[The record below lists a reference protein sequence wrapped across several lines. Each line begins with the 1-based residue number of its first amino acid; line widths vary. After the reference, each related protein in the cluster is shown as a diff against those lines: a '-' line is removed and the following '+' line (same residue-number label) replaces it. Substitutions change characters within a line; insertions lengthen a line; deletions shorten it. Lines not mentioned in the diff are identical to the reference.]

1 MATTYE
7 QALSRAMALCSKSE
21 KCISEIRQKLYDWD
35 VEPTDKQKIIDYLVR
50 ERFIDESRY
59 VSYYVRDKFRFNQ
72 WGKVKI
78 GFMLKGKQLPPEL
91 IAEALNN
98 IDEEAYM
105 EQLERML
112 TEKARK
118 TKFTDAYDRKAKLMR
133 FAQSRG
139 FEYEAIEI
147 AIKKCDS
154 RTL

>member
-1 MATTYE
+1 MTTYG
-7 QALSRAMALCSKSE
+7 QALSKAMALCSKSE

-35 VEPTDKQKIIDYLVR
+35 VEPADKQKIIDYLVS
-50 ERFIDESRY
+50 ERFIDESRF
-59 VSYYVRDKFRFNQ
+59 VNYYVRDKFKFNQ

-91 IAEALNN
+91 IAEALNS
-98 IDEEAYM
+98 IDEKDYI

-112 TEKARK
+112 TEKASK
-118 TKFTDAYDRKAKLMR
+118 TKFADAYDRKAKLMR

>member
-1 MATTYE
+1 
-7 QALSRAMALCSKSE
+7 
-21 KCISEIRQKLYDWD
+21 
-35 VEPTDKQKIIDYLVR
+35 
-50 ERFIDESRY
+50 
-59 VSYYVRDKFRFNQ
+59 
-72 WGKVKI
+72 
-78 GFMLKGKQLPPEL
+78 MLKGKQLPPEL

-98 IDEEAYM
+98 IDEEAYI

-118 TKFTDAYDRKAKLMR
+118 TKFSDAYDRKAKLMR